1 MAKWFRAWAT
11 LAMMKLWR
19 WEVMSLNSDR
29 GTDHNLILNGES
41 DLFVRF
47 TWCDQYTTPI

>member
-1 MAKWFRAWAT
+1 MAEWFRAWAT

-19 WEVMSLNSDR
+19 REVVSLNPDW
-29 GTDHNLILNGES
+29 GTDHYNLILNGES

-47 TWCDQYTTPI
+47 TC